1 MFAHLSFYPQGD
13 RKYPLW
19 DSSVLFLQ
27 LSEEDKMRGLF
38 SIMVMIGGLYGI
50 GVLSAL
56 EVTENVT
63 NQLANKSFAE
73 AGMLLAT
80 NFEAKQ

>member
-1 MFAHLSFYPQGD
+1 M
-13 RKYPLW
+13 K
-19 DSSVLFLQ
+19 
-27 LSEEDKMRGLF
+27 GLF

-63 NQLANKSFAE
+63 NQLGNKSFAE

>member
-1 MFAHLSFYPQGD
+1 MCGESRMHGVKEGKIWRLSQRITYS
-13 RKYPLW
+13 Y
-19 DSSVLFLQ
+19 
-27 LSEEDKMRGLF
+27 
-38 SIMVMIGGLYGI
+38 YGI